1 MEEKVAKFMNKK
13 LSFDCIVIGGG
24 LSGLTATLA
33 LSKIGLSVAIIDKT
47 SLQMV
52 KKNEGDQRTT
62 AVSASGKKIFEA
74 LDVWDSL
81 KEDAEPILNIVVSE
95 KGKRGHLNFD
105 HQTVGTE
112 PMGHILDNIQLKNS
126 LISSIRSQKNIQLF
140 PFKSLNNFFPNTGAV
155 TVDLNDGT
163 SYEAALLVAADG
175 RNSAGRRIAKI
186 KDTNINY
193 NQSSI
198 VFTVSHEK
206 PHKGTAYEQFTTGG
220 PIAFLPMRGNQSS
233 VVWSEDTE
241 VVKSLMQL
249 DDKDFA
255 AAASY
260 RLNDCLGKMTII
272 GQRKVFPLKLN
283 YADTIIANR
292 FAMVGDAAHGLH
304 PIAGQGFNLGLR
316 DIANLTEEISNARRL
331 GLDIGSFET
340 LRSYQAAR
348 RFDNFSLVAATD
360 GLNRLFTDNN
370 KIVGFIRSSGLDAI
384 NTMNPIKNLFMRLA
398 MGEVGSLP
406 HLLKGQ
412 LP

>member
-1 MEEKVAKFMNKK
+1 MSKK

-24 LSGLTATLA
+24 LSGLTTSLV

-47 SLQMV
+47 SLKMA

-62 AVSASGKKIFEA
+62 AVSASGKKVFEA
-74 LDVWDSL
+74 LDVWDIL
-81 KEDAEPILNIVVSE
+81 KKGAEPILNIVVSE
-95 KGKRGHLNFD
+95 KGKNGHLNFD

-112 PMGHILDNIQLKNS
+112 PMGHILNNIELKNS

-140 PFKSLNNFFPNTGAV
+140 PFKSLNNFFPETGAV
-155 TVDLNDGT
+155 TIDLNDGS

-175 RNSAGRRIAKI
+175 RNSDGRRIAKI
-186 KDTNINY
+186 KSTNIDY

-198 VFTVSHEK
+198 VFTVGHEK
-206 PHKGTAYEQFTTGG
+206 PHRGTAYEQFTTGG
-220 PIAFLPMRGNQSS
+220 PIASLPMRGNKSS

-241 VVKSLMQL
+241 VVASLMQL

-260 RLNDCLGKMTII
+260 RLNDCLGKMNII

-370 KIVGFIRSSGLDAI
+370 KIVRFIRGSGLDAI

>member
-1 MEEKVAKFMNKK
+1 MSKK

-33 LSKIGLSVAIIDKT
+33 LSKIGLSVAIVDKA
-47 SLQMV
+47 SLEMV

-62 AVSASGKKIFEA
+62 AVSASGKKVFEA

-81 KEDAEPILNIVVSE
+81 KKGAEPILDIVVSE
-95 KGKRGHLNFD
+95 KGKKGHLSFD

-112 PMGHILDNIQLKNS
+112 PMGHILDNIELKNS

-140 PFKSLNNFFPNTGAV
+140 PFKSLNNFFPETGAV
-155 TVDLNDGT
+155 TIDLNDGS

-175 RNSAGRRIAKI
+175 RNSDGRRIAKI
-186 KDTNINY
+186 KSTNIDY

-198 VFTVSHEK
+198 VFTVGHEK
-206 PHKGTAYEQFTTGG
+206 PHRGTAYEQFTTGG
-220 PIAFLPMRGNQSS
+220 PIASLPMRGNKSS
-233 VVWSEDTE
+233 MVWSEDTE
-241 VVKSLMQL
+241 VVESLMQL

-370 KIVGFIRSSGLDAI
+370 KIVRFIRGSGLDAI

>member
-1 MEEKVAKFMNKK
+1 MNKK
-13 LSFDCIVIGGG
+13 QNFDCIVIGGG
-24 LSGLTATLA
+24 LSGLTTTLA

-47 SLQMV
+47 SLKMV

-74 LDVWDSL
+74 LDIWDSL
-81 KEDAEPILNIVVSE
+81 KEDAEPILDIVVSE

-126 LISSIRSQKNIQLF
+126 LLTGIRSQKNIQLF
-140 PFKSLNNFFPNTGAV
+140 PFKSLDNFFPDAGTV
-155 TVDLNDGT
+155 TVDLNDET

-175 RNSAGRRIAKI
+175 RNSASRRIAKI
-186 KDTNINY
+186 KGTNIDY

-206 PHKGTAYEQFTTGG
+206 PHRGTAYEQFTTGG

-260 RLNDCLGKMTII
+260 RLNDFLGEMTII
-272 GQRKVFPLKLN
+272 GQRKIFPLKLN
-283 YADTIIANR
+283 YADTIIADR

-316 DIANLTEEISNARRL
+316 DIANLTEEISKARRL

-360 GLNRLFTDNN
+360 GLNRLFTNNN
-370 KIVGFIRSSGLDAI
+370 KIVRSIRSSGLDAI
-384 NTMNPIKNLFMRLA
+384 NTMNPLKNLFMGLA

-406 HLLKGQ
+406 LLLRGK

>member
-1 MEEKVAKFMNKK
+1 MSKK

-24 LSGLTATLA
+24 LSGLTTTLA

-47 SLQMV
+47 SLKMA

-62 AVSASGKKIFEA
+62 AVSASGKKVFEA

-81 KEDAEPILNIVVSE
+81 KKGAEPILDIVVSE
-95 KGKRGHLNFD
+95 KGKKGHLNFD

-112 PMGHILDNIQLKNS
+112 PMGHILNNIELKNS

-140 PFKSLNNFFPNTGAV
+140 PSKSLNNFFPETGAV
-155 TVDLNDGT
+155 SIDLNDGS

-175 RNSAGRRIAKI
+175 RNSDGRRIAKI
-186 KDTNINY
+186 KSTNIDY

-198 VFTVSHEK
+198 VFTVGHEK
-206 PHKGTAYEQFTTGG
+206 PHRGTAYEQFTTGG
-220 PIAFLPMRGNQSS
+220 PIASLPMRGNKSS

-241 VVKSLMQL
+241 VVESLMQL

-370 KIVGFIRSSGLDAI
+370 KIVRFVRSSGLDAI

>member
-1 MEEKVAKFMNKK
+1 MSKK

-24 LSGLTATLA
+24 LSGLTTTLA

-47 SLQMV
+47 SLKIV

-62 AVSASGKKIFEA
+62 AVSASGKKVFEA

-81 KEDAEPILNIVVSE
+81 KKGAEPILDIVVSE
-95 KGKRGHLNFD
+95 KGKKGHLSFD

-112 PMGHILDNIQLKNS
+112 PMGHIIDNIELKNS
-126 LISSIRSQKNIQLF
+126 LISSIRSQKNIKLF
-140 PFKSLNNFFPNTGAV
+140 PFKSLNNFFPETGAV
-155 TVDLNDGT
+155 TIDLNDGS

-175 RNSAGRRIAKI
+175 RNSDGRRIAKI
-186 KDTNINY
+186 KSTNIDY

-198 VFTVSHEK
+198 VFTVGHEK
-206 PHKGTAYEQFTTGG
+206 AHRGTAYEQFTTGG
-220 PIAFLPMRGNQSS
+220 PIASLPMRGNKSS

-241 VVKSLMQL
+241 VVESLMQL

>member
-1 MEEKVAKFMNKK
+1 MSKK

-24 LSGLTATLA
+24 LSGLTTTLA

-47 SLQMV
+47 SLKMA

-62 AVSASGKKIFEA
+62 AVSASGKKVFEA

-81 KEDAEPILNIVVSE
+81 KKGAEPILDIVVSE
-95 KGKRGHLNFD
+95 KGKKGHLSFD

-112 PMGHILDNIQLKNS
+112 PMGHILNNIELKNS

-140 PFKSLNNFFPNTGAV
+140 PFKSLNNFFPETGAV
-155 TVDLNDGT
+155 TIDLNDGS

-175 RNSAGRRIAKI
+175 RNSDGRRIAKI
-186 KDTNINY
+186 KSTNIDY

-198 VFTVSHEK
+198 VFTVGHEK

-220 PIAFLPMRGNQSS
+220 PIASLPMRGNKSS

-241 VVKSLMQL
+241 VVESLMQL

-283 YADTIIANR
+283 YADTIIADR

>member
-1 MEEKVAKFMNKK
+1 MSKK

-24 LSGLTATLA
+24 LSGLTTTLA

-47 SLQMV
+47 SLKIV

-62 AVSASGKKIFEA
+62 AVSASGKKVFEA

-81 KEDAEPILNIVVSE
+81 KKGAEPILDIVVSE
-95 KGKRGHLNFD
+95 KGKKGHLNFD

-112 PMGHILDNIQLKNS
+112 PMGHILNNIELKNS

-140 PFKSLNNFFPNTGAV
+140 PFKSLNNFFPETGAA
-155 TVDLNDGT
+155 TIHLNDGS

-175 RNSAGRRIAKI
+175 RNSDGRRIAKI
-186 KDTNINY
+186 KSTNIDY

-198 VFTVSHEK
+198 VFTVGHEK
-206 PHKGTAYEQFTTGG
+206 PHRGTAYEQFTTGG
-220 PIAFLPMRGNQSS
+220 PIASLPMRGNKSS

-241 VVKSLMQL
+241 VVESLMQL

>member
-1 MEEKVAKFMNKK
+1 M
-13 LSFDCIVIGGG
+13 
-24 LSGLTATLA
+24 
-33 LSKIGLSVAIIDKT
+33 
-47 SLQMV
+47 
-52 KKNEGDQRTT
+52 
-62 AVSASGKKIFEA
+62 
-74 LDVWDSL
+74 
-81 KEDAEPILNIVVSE
+81 
-95 KGKRGHLNFD
+95 
-105 HQTVGTE
+105 
-112 PMGHILDNIQLKNS
+112 
-126 LISSIRSQKNIQLF
+126 
-140 PFKSLNNFFPNTGAV
+140 
-155 TVDLNDGT
+155 
-163 SYEAALLVAADG
+163 VAADG
-175 RNSAGRRIAKI
+175 RNSDGRRIAKI
-186 KDTNINY
+186 KSTNIDY

-198 VFTVSHEK
+198 VFTVGHEK
-206 PHKGTAYEQFTTGG
+206 PHRGTAYEQFTTGG
-220 PIAFLPMRGNQSS
+220 PIASLPMRWNKSS

-241 VVKSLMQL
+241 VVESLMQL

-370 KIVGFIRSSGLDAI
+370 KIVRFIRSSGLDAI

>member
-1 MEEKVAKFMNKK
+1 MSKK
-13 LSFDCIVIGGG
+13 ISFDCIVIGGG
-24 LSGLTATLA
+24 LSGLTTTLA

-47 SLQMV
+47 SLKMA

-62 AVSASGKKIFEA
+62 AVSASGKKVFEA

-81 KEDAEPILNIVVSE
+81 KKGAEPILDIVVSE
-95 KGKRGHLNFD
+95 KGKKGHLSFD

-112 PMGHILDNIQLKNS
+112 PMGHILNNIELKNS

-140 PFKSLNNFFPNTGAV
+140 PFKSLNNFFPETGAV
-155 TVDLNDGT
+155 TIDLNDGS

-175 RNSAGRRIAKI
+175 RNSDGRRIAKI
-186 KDTNINY
+186 KSTNIDY

-198 VFTVSHEK
+198 VFTVGHEK
-206 PHKGTAYEQFTTGG
+206 PHRGTAYEQFTTGG
-220 PIAFLPMRGNQSS
+220 PIASLPMRGNKSS

-241 VVKSLMQL
+241 VVESLMQL
-249 DDKDFA
+249 DDKDFV

-340 LRSYQAAR
+340 LRSYQATR

-360 GLNRLFTDNN
+360 RLNRLFTDNN

>member
-1 MEEKVAKFMNKK
+1 MSKK

-24 LSGLTATLA
+24 LSGLTTTLA

-47 SLQMV
+47 SLKMA

-62 AVSASGKKIFEA
+62 AVSASGKKVFEA

-81 KEDAEPILNIVVSE
+81 KKGAEPILDIVVSE
-95 KGKRGHLNFD
+95 KGKKGHLSFD

-112 PMGHILDNIQLKNS
+112 PMGHILNNIELKNS

-140 PFKSLNNFFPNTGAV
+140 PFKSLNNFFPKTGAV
-155 TVDLNDGT
+155 TIDLNDGS

-175 RNSAGRRIAKI
+175 RNSDGRRIAKI
-186 KDTNINY
+186 KSTNIDY

-198 VFTVSHEK
+198 VFTVGHEK
-206 PHKGTAYEQFTTGG
+206 PHRGTAYEQFTTGG
-220 PIAFLPMRGNQSS
+220 PIASLPMRGNKSS

-241 VVKSLMQL
+241 VVESLMQL

-370 KIVGFIRSSGLDAI
+370 KIVRFIRSPGLDAI

>member
-1 MEEKVAKFMNKK
+1 MSKK

-24 LSGLTATLA
+24 LSGLTTTLA

-47 SLQMV
+47 SLKMA

-62 AVSASGKKIFEA
+62 AVSASGKKVFEA

-81 KEDAEPILNIVVSE
+81 KKGAEPILDIVVSE
-95 KGKRGHLNFD
+95 KGKKGHLNFD

-112 PMGHILDNIQLKNS
+112 PMGHILNNIELKNS

-140 PFKSLNNFFPNTGAV
+140 PFKSLNNFFPETGAA
-155 TVDLNDGT
+155 TIHLNDGS

-175 RNSAGRRIAKI
+175 RNSDGRRIAKI
-186 KDTNINY
+186 KSTNIDY

-198 VFTVSHEK
+198 VFTVGHEK
-206 PHKGTAYEQFTTGG
+206 PHRGTAYEQFTTGG
-220 PIAFLPMRGNQSS
+220 PIASLPMRGNKSS

-241 VVKSLMQL
+241 VVESLMQL

-370 KIVGFIRSSGLDAI
+370 KIVRFIRSSGLDAI

>member
-1 MEEKVAKFMNKK
+1 MSKK

-24 LSGLTATLA
+24 LSGLTTTLA

-47 SLQMV
+47 SLKIV

-62 AVSASGKKIFEA
+62 AVSASGKKVFEA

-81 KEDAEPILNIVVSE
+81 KKGAEPILDIVVSE
-95 KGKRGHLNFD
+95 KGKKGHLSFD

-112 PMGHILDNIQLKNS
+112 PMGHILDNIELKNS

-140 PFKSLNNFFPNTGAV
+140 PFKSLNNFFPETGAV
-155 TVDLNDGT
+155 TIDLNDGS

-175 RNSAGRRIAKI
+175 RNSDGRRIAKI
-186 KDTNINY
+186 KSTNIDY

-198 VFTVSHEK
+198 VFTVGHEK
-206 PHKGTAYEQFTTGG
+206 PHRGTAYEQFTTGG
-220 PIAFLPMRGNQSS
+220 PIASLPMRGNKSS

-241 VVKSLMQL
+241 VVESLMQL

>member
-1 MEEKVAKFMNKK
+1 MSKK
-13 LSFDCIVIGGG
+13 ISFDCIVIGGG
-24 LSGLTATLA
+24 LSGLTTTLA

-47 SLQMV
+47 SLKMA

-62 AVSASGKKIFEA
+62 AVSASGKKVFEA

-81 KEDAEPILNIVVSE
+81 KKGAEPILDIVVSE
-95 KGKRGHLNFD
+95 KGKKGHLNFD

-112 PMGHILDNIQLKNS
+112 PMGHILNNIELKNS

-140 PFKSLNNFFPNTGAV
+140 PFKSLNNFFPETGAA
-155 TVDLNDGT
+155 TIHLNDGS

-175 RNSAGRRIAKI
+175 RNSDGRRIAKI
-186 KDTNINY
+186 KSTNIDY

-198 VFTVSHEK
+198 VFTVGHEK
-206 PHKGTAYEQFTTGG
+206 PHRGTAYEQFTTGG
-220 PIAFLPMRGNQSS
+220 PIASLPMRGNKSS

-241 VVKSLMQL
+241 VVGSLMQL
-249 DDKDFA
+249 DDKDFV

-370 KIVGFIRSSGLDAI
+370 KIVRFIRSSGLDAI

>member
-1 MEEKVAKFMNKK
+1 MSKK

-24 LSGLTATLA
+24 LSGLTTTLA

-47 SLQMV
+47 SLKIV

-62 AVSASGKKIFEA
+62 AVSASGKKVFEA

-81 KEDAEPILNIVVSE
+81 KKGAEPILDIVVSE
-95 KGKRGHLNFD
+95 KGKKGHLNFD

-112 PMGHILDNIQLKNS
+112 PMGHILNNIELKNS

-140 PFKSLNNFFPNTGAV
+140 PFKSLNNFFPETGAV
-155 TVDLNDGT
+155 TIDLNDGS

-175 RNSAGRRIAKI
+175 RNSDGRRIAKI
-186 KDTNINY
+186 KSTNIDY

-198 VFTVSHEK
+198 VFTVGHEK
-206 PHKGTAYEQFTTGG
+206 PHRGTAYEQFTTGG
-220 PIAFLPMRGNQSS
+220 PIASLPMRGNKSS

-241 VVKSLMQL
+241 VVESLMQL

-255 AAASY
+255 AAASC

>member
-1 MEEKVAKFMNKK
+1 MSKK

-24 LSGLTATLA
+24 LSGLTTTLA

-47 SLQMV
+47 SLKMA

-62 AVSASGKKIFEA
+62 AVSASGKKVFEA

-81 KEDAEPILNIVVSE
+81 KKGAEPILDIVVSE
-95 KGKRGHLNFD
+95 KGKKGHLNFD

-112 PMGHILDNIQLKNS
+112 PMGHILNNIELKNS

-140 PFKSLNNFFPNTGAV
+140 PFKSLNNFFPETGAA
-155 TVDLNDGT
+155 TIDLTDGS

-175 RNSAGRRIAKI
+175 RNSDGRRIAKI
-186 KDTNINY
+186 KSTNIDY

-198 VFTVSHEK
+198 VFTVGHEK
-206 PHKGTAYEQFTTGG
+206 PHRGTAYEQFTTGG
-220 PIAFLPMRGNQSS
+220 PIASLPMRGNKSS

-241 VVKSLMQL
+241 VVGSLMQL

-370 KIVGFIRSSGLDAI
+370 KIVRFVRSSGLDAI
-384 NTMNPIKNLFMRLA
+384 NSMNPIKNLFMRLA

>member
-1 MEEKVAKFMNKK
+1 MSKK

-24 LSGLTATLA
+24 LSGLTTTLA

-47 SLQMV
+47 SLKMA

-62 AVSASGKKIFEA
+62 AVSASGKKVFEA

-81 KEDAEPILNIVVSE
+81 KKGAEPILDIVVSE
-95 KGKRGHLNFD
+95 KGKKGHLSFD

-112 PMGHILDNIQLKNS
+112 PMGHILDNIELKNS

-140 PFKSLNNFFPNTGAV
+140 PFKSLNNFFPETGAV
-155 TVDLNDGT
+155 TIDLNDGS

-175 RNSAGRRIAKI
+175 RNSDGRRIAKI
-186 KDTNINY
+186 KSTNIDY

-198 VFTVSHEK
+198 VFTVGHKK
-206 PHKGTAYEQFTTGG
+206 PHRGTAYEQFTTGG
-220 PIAFLPMRGNQSS
+220 PIASLPMRGNKSS

-241 VVKSLMQL
+241 VVESLMQL

>member
-1 MEEKVAKFMNKK
+1 MSKK

-24 LSGLTATLA
+24 LSGLTTTLA

-47 SLQMV
+47 SLKIV

-62 AVSASGKKIFEA
+62 AVSASGKKVFEA

-81 KEDAEPILNIVVSE
+81 KKGAEPILDIVVSE
-95 KGKRGHLNFD
+95 KGKKGHLSFD

-112 PMGHILDNIQLKNS
+112 PMGHILNNIELKNS

-140 PFKSLNNFFPNTGAV
+140 PFKSLNNFFPETGAV
-155 TVDLNDGT
+155 TIDLNDGS

-175 RNSAGRRIAKI
+175 RNSDGRRIAKI
-186 KDTNINY
+186 KSTNIDY

-198 VFTVSHEK
+198 VFTVGHEK
-206 PHKGTAYEQFTTGG
+206 PHRGTAYEQFTTGG
-220 PIAFLPMRGNQSS
+220 PIASLPMRGNKSS

-241 VVKSLMQL
+241 VVESLMQL

-348 RFDNFSLVAATD
+348 HFDNFSLVAATD

>member
-1 MEEKVAKFMNKK
+1 MNKK
-13 LSFDCIVIGGG
+13 QNFDCIVIGGG
-24 LSGLTATLA
+24 LSGLTTTLA

-47 SLQMV
+47 SLKMV

-74 LDVWDSL
+74 LDIWDSL
-81 KEDAEPILNIVVSE
+81 KEDAEPILDIVVSE

-126 LISSIRSQKNIQLF
+126 LLTGIRSQKNIQLF
-140 PFKSLNNFFPNTGAV
+140 PFKSLDNFFPDAGTV
-155 TVDLNDGT
+155 TVDLNDET

-175 RNSAGRRIAKI
+175 RNSASRRIAKI
-186 KDTNINY
+186 KGTNIDY

-206 PHKGTAYEQFTTGG
+206 PHRGTAYEQFTTGG

-260 RLNDCLGKMTII
+260 RLNDFLGEMTII
-272 GQRKVFPLKLN
+272 GQRKIFPLKLN
-283 YADTIIANR
+283 YADTIIADR

-316 DIANLTEEISNARRL
+316 DIANLTEEISKARRL

-360 GLNRLFTDNN
+360 GLNRLFTNNN
-370 KIVGFIRSSGLDAI
+370 KIVRSIRNSGLDAI
-384 NTMNPIKNLFMRLA
+384 NTMNPLKNLFMGLA

-406 HLLKGQ
+406 LLLRGK

>member
-1 MEEKVAKFMNKK
+1 MSKK

-24 LSGLTATLA
+24 LSGLTTTLA

-47 SLQMV
+47 SLKIV

-62 AVSASGKKIFEA
+62 AVSASGKRVFEA

-81 KEDAEPILNIVVSE
+81 KKGAEPILDIVVSE
-95 KGKRGHLNFD
+95 KGKKGHLSFD

-112 PMGHILDNIQLKNS
+112 PMGHILDNIELKNS

-140 PFKSLNNFFPNTGAV
+140 PFKSLNNFFPETGAV
-155 TVDLNDGT
+155 TIDLNDGS

-175 RNSAGRRIAKI
+175 RNSDGRRIAKI
-186 KDTNINY
+186 KSTNIDY

-198 VFTVSHEK
+198 VFTVGHEK

-220 PIAFLPMRGNQSS
+220 PIASLPMRGNKSS

-241 VVKSLMQL
+241 VVESLMQL

>member
-1 MEEKVAKFMNKK
+1 MSKK

-24 LSGLTATLA
+24 LSGLTTTLA

-47 SLQMV
+47 SLKMA

-62 AVSASGKKIFEA
+62 AVSASGKKVFEA

-81 KEDAEPILNIVVSE
+81 KKGAEPILDIVVSE
-95 KGKRGHLNFD
+95 KGKKGHLNFD

-112 PMGHILDNIQLKNS
+112 PMGHILNNIELKNS
-126 LISSIRSQKNIQLF
+126 LISSIRIQKNIQLF
-140 PFKSLNNFFPNTGAV
+140 PFKSLNNFFPETGAV
-155 TVDLNDGT
+155 TIDLNDGS

-175 RNSAGRRIAKI
+175 RNSDGRRIAKI
-186 KDTNINY
+186 KSTNINY

-198 VFTVSHEK
+198 VFTVGHEK
-206 PHKGTAYEQFTTGG
+206 PHRGTAYEQFTTGG
-220 PIAFLPMRGNQSS
+220 PIASLPMRGNKSS

-241 VVKSLMQL
+241 VVESLMQL

>member
-1 MEEKVAKFMNKK
+1 MSKK

-24 LSGLTATLA
+24 LSGLTTTLA

-47 SLQMV
+47 SLKIV

-62 AVSASGKKIFEA
+62 AVSASGKKVFEA

-81 KEDAEPILNIVVSE
+81 KKGAEPILDIVVSE
-95 KGKRGHLNFD
+95 KGKKGHLSFD

-112 PMGHILDNIQLKNS
+112 PMGHILDNIELKNS

-140 PFKSLNNFFPNTGAV
+140 PFKSLNNFFPETGAV
-155 TVDLNDGT
+155 TIDLNDGS

-175 RNSAGRRIAKI
+175 RNSDGRRIAKI
-186 KDTNINY
+186 KSTNIDY

-198 VFTVSHEK
+198 VFTVGHEK
-206 PHKGTAYEQFTTGG
+206 PHRGTAYEQFTTGG
-220 PIAFLPMRGNQSS
+220 PIASLPMRGNKSS

-241 VVKSLMQL
+241 VVESLMQL

-348 RFDNFSLVAATD
+348 RFDNFSLVAATH

>member
-1 MEEKVAKFMNKK
+1 MGKK

-24 LSGLTATLA
+24 LSGLTTTLA

-47 SLQMV
+47 SLKIV

-62 AVSASGKKIFEA
+62 AVSASGKKVFEA

-81 KEDAEPILNIVVSE
+81 KKGAEPILDIVVSE
-95 KGKRGHLNFD
+95 KGKKGHLSFD

-112 PMGHILDNIQLKNS
+112 PMGHILNNIELKNS

-140 PFKSLNNFFPNTGAV
+140 PFKSLNNFFPETGAV
-155 TVDLNDGT
+155 TIDLNDGS

-175 RNSAGRRIAKI
+175 RNSDGRRIAKI
-186 KDTNINY
+186 KSTNIDY

-198 VFTVSHEK
+198 VFTVGHEK
-206 PHKGTAYEQFTTGG
+206 PHRGTAYEQFTTGG
-220 PIAFLPMRGNQSS
+220 PIASLPMRGNKSS

-241 VVKSLMQL
+241 VVESLMQL

-340 LRSYQAAR
+340 LRSYQAAW

-370 KIVGFIRSSGLDAI
+370 KIVRFIRSSGLDAI

>member
-1 MEEKVAKFMNKK
+1 MSKK

-24 LSGLTATLA
+24 LSGLTTTLA

-47 SLQMV
+47 SLKIV

-62 AVSASGKKIFEA
+62 AVSASGKKVFEA

-81 KEDAEPILNIVVSE
+81 KKGAEPILDIVVSE
-95 KGKRGHLNFD
+95 KGKKGHLSFD

-112 PMGHILDNIQLKNS
+112 PMGHILNNIELQSS

-140 PFKSLNNFFPNTGAV
+140 PFKSLNNFFPETGAV
-155 TVDLNDGT
+155 TIDLNDGS

-175 RNSAGRRIAKI
+175 RNSDGRRIAKI
-186 KDTNINY
+186 KSTNIDY

-198 VFTVSHEK
+198 VFTVGHEK
-206 PHKGTAYEQFTTGG
+206 PHRGTAYEQFTTGG
-220 PIAFLPMRGNQSS
+220 PIASLPMRGNKSS

-241 VVKSLMQL
+241 VVESLMQL

-370 KIVGFIRSSGLDAI
+370 KIVRFIRSPGLDAI

>member
-1 MEEKVAKFMNKK
+1 MSKK

-24 LSGLTATLA
+24 LSGLTTTLA

-47 SLQMV
+47 SLKMA

-62 AVSASGKKIFEA
+62 AVSASGKKVFEA

-81 KEDAEPILNIVVSE
+81 KKGAEPILDIVVSE
-95 KGKRGHLNFD
+95 KGKKGHLSFD

-112 PMGHILDNIQLKNS
+112 PMGHILNNIELKNS

-140 PFKSLNNFFPNTGAV
+140 PFKSLNNFFPETGAV
-155 TVDLNDGT
+155 TIDLNDGS

-175 RNSAGRRIAKI
+175 RNSDGRRIAKI
-186 KDTNINY
+186 KSTNIDY

-198 VFTVSHEK
+198 VFTVGHEK
-206 PHKGTAYEQFTTGG
+206 PHRGTAYEQFTTGG
-220 PIAFLPMRGNQSS
+220 PIASLPMRGNKSS

-241 VVKSLMQL
+241 VVESLMQL
-249 DDKDFA
+249 DDKDFV

-384 NTMNPIKNLFMRLA
+384 NTMSPIKNLFMRLA

>member
-1 MEEKVAKFMNKK
+1 MSKK

-24 LSGLTATLA
+24 LSGLTTTLA

-47 SLQMV
+47 SLKMA

-62 AVSASGKKIFEA
+62 AVSASGKKVFEA

-81 KEDAEPILNIVVSE
+81 KKGAEPILDIVVSE
-95 KGKRGHLNFD
+95 KGKKGHLSFD

-112 PMGHILDNIQLKNS
+112 PMGHILDNIELKNS

-140 PFKSLNNFFPNTGAV
+140 PFKSLNNFFPETGAV
-155 TVDLNDGT
+155 TIDLNDGS

-175 RNSAGRRIAKI
+175 RNSDGRRIAKI
-186 KDTNINY
+186 KSTNIDY

-198 VFTVSHEK
+198 VFTVGHEK
-206 PHKGTAYEQFTTGG
+206 PHRGTAYEQFTTGG
-220 PIAFLPMRGNQSS
+220 PIASLPMRGNKSS

-241 VVKSLMQL
+241 VVESLMQL

>member
-1 MEEKVAKFMNKK
+1 MSKK

-24 LSGLTATLA
+24 LSGLTTTLA

-47 SLQMV
+47 SLKMA

-62 AVSASGKKIFEA
+62 AVSASGKKVFEA

-81 KEDAEPILNIVVSE
+81 KKGAEPILDIVVSE
-95 KGKRGHLNFD
+95 KGKKAHLNFD

-112 PMGHILDNIQLKNS
+112 PMGHILNNIELKNS

-140 PFKSLNNFFPNTGAV
+140 PFKSLNNFFLETGAA
-155 TVDLNDGT
+155 TIDLNDGS

-175 RNSAGRRIAKI
+175 RNSDGRRIAKI
-186 KDTNINY
+186 KSTNIDY

-198 VFTVSHEK
+198 VFTVGHEK
-206 PHKGTAYEQFTTGG
+206 PHRGTAYEQFTTGG
-220 PIAFLPMRGNQSS
+220 PIASLPMRGNKSS
-233 VVWSEDTE
+233 VVWSADTE
-241 VVKSLMQL
+241 VVGSLMQL

-370 KIVGFIRSSGLDAI
+370 KIVRFIRSSGLDAI

>member
-1 MEEKVAKFMNKK
+1 MSKK

-24 LSGLTATLA
+24 LSGLTTTLA

-47 SLQMV
+47 SLKIV

-62 AVSASGKKIFEA
+62 AVSASGKKVFEA

-81 KEDAEPILNIVVSE
+81 KKGAEPILDIVVSE
-95 KGKRGHLNFD
+95 KGKKGHLSFD

-112 PMGHILDNIQLKNS
+112 PMGHILDNIELKNS

-140 PFKSLNNFFPNTGAV
+140 PFKSLNNFFPETGAV
-155 TVDLNDGT
+155 TIDLNDGS

-175 RNSAGRRIAKI
+175 RNSDGRRIAKI
-186 KDTNINY
+186 KSTNIDY

-198 VFTVSHEK
+198 VFTVGHEK
-206 PHKGTAYEQFTTGG
+206 PHRGTAYEQFTTGG
-220 PIAFLPMRGNQSS
+220 PIASLPMRGNKSS

-241 VVKSLMQL
+241 VVESLMQL

-406 HLLKGQ
+406 HLLKGH

>member
-1 MEEKVAKFMNKK
+1 MSKK

-24 LSGLTATLA
+24 LSGLTTTLA

-47 SLQMV
+47 SLKIV

-62 AVSASGKKIFEA
+62 AVSASGKKVFEA

-81 KEDAEPILNIVVSE
+81 KKGAEPILDIVVSE
-95 KGKRGHLNFD
+95 KGKKGHLSFD

-112 PMGHILDNIQLKNS
+112 PMGHILNNIELKNS

-140 PFKSLNNFFPNTGAV
+140 PFKSLNNFFPETGAV
-155 TVDLNDGT
+155 TIDLNDGS

-175 RNSAGRRIAKI
+175 RNSDGRRIAKI
-186 KDTNINY
+186 KSTNINY

-198 VFTVSHEK
+198 VFTVGHEK
-206 PHKGTAYEQFTTGG
+206 PHRGTAYEQFTTGG
-220 PIAFLPMRGNQSS
+220 PIASLPMRGNKSS

-241 VVKSLMQL
+241 AAESLMQL

>member
-1 MEEKVAKFMNKK
+1 MSKK

-24 LSGLTATLA
+24 LSGLTTTLA

-47 SLQMV
+47 SLKIV

-62 AVSASGKKIFEA
+62 AVSASGKKVFEA

-81 KEDAEPILNIVVSE
+81 KKGAEPILDIVVSE
-95 KGKRGHLNFD
+95 KGKKGHLSFD

-112 PMGHILDNIQLKNS
+112 PMGHILDNIELKNS

-140 PFKSLNNFFPNTGAV
+140 PFKSLNNFFPETGAV
-155 TVDLNDGT
+155 TIDLNDGS

-175 RNSAGRRIAKI
+175 RNSDGRRIAKI
-186 KDTNINY
+186 KSTNIGY

-198 VFTVSHEK
+198 VFTVGHEK
-206 PHKGTAYEQFTTGG
+206 PHRGTAYEQFTTGG
-220 PIAFLPMRGNQSS
+220 PIASLPLRGNKSS

-241 VVKSLMQL
+241 VVESLMQL

>member
-1 MEEKVAKFMNKK
+1 MSKK
-13 LSFDCIVIGGG
+13 ISFDCIVIGGG
-24 LSGLTATLA
+24 LSGLTTTLA

-47 SLQMV
+47 SLKMA

-62 AVSASGKKIFEA
+62 AVSASGKKVFEA

-81 KEDAEPILNIVVSE
+81 KKGAEPILDIVVSE
-95 KGKRGHLNFD
+95 KGKKGHLSFD

-112 PMGHILDNIQLKNS
+112 PMGHILNNIELKNS

-140 PFKSLNNFFPNTGAV
+140 PFKSLNNFFPETGAV
-155 TVDLNDGT
+155 TIDLNDGS

-175 RNSAGRRIAKI
+175 RNSDGRRIAKI
-186 KDTNINY
+186 KSTNIDY

-198 VFTVSHEK
+198 VFTVGHEK
-206 PHKGTAYEQFTTGG
+206 PHRGTAYEQFTTGG
-220 PIAFLPMRGNQSS
+220 PIASLPMRGNKSS

-241 VVKSLMQL
+241 VVGSLMQL

-348 RFDNFSLVAATD
+348 RFDNFSLVAATH

-370 KIVGFIRSSGLDAI
+370 KIVRFIRSSGLDAI

>member
-1 MEEKVAKFMNKK
+1 MSKK

-24 LSGLTATLA
+24 LSGLTTTLA

-47 SLQMV
+47 SLKMA

-62 AVSASGKKIFEA
+62 AVSASGKKVFEA

-81 KEDAEPILNIVVSE
+81 KKGAEPILDIVVSE
-95 KGKRGHLNFD
+95 KGKKGHLSFD

-112 PMGHILDNIQLKNS
+112 PMGHILDNIELKNS

-140 PFKSLNNFFPNTGAV
+140 PFKSLNNFFPETGAV
-155 TVDLNDGT
+155 TIDLNDGS

-175 RNSAGRRIAKI
+175 RNSDGRRIAKI
-186 KDTNINY
+186 KSTNIDY

-198 VFTVSHEK
+198 VFTVGHEK
-206 PHKGTAYEQFTTGG
+206 PHRGTAYEQFTTGG
-220 PIAFLPMRGNQSS
+220 PIASLPMRGNKSS

-241 VVKSLMQL
+241 VVESLMQL

-370 KIVGFIRSSGLDAI
+370 KIVRFIRSSGLDAI

>member
-47 SLQMV
+47 SLKMV

-81 KEDAEPILNIVVSE
+81 KEDAEPILDIVVSE

-126 LISSIRSQKNIQLF
+126 LISSISSQKNIQLF
-140 PFKSLNNFFPNTGAV
+140 PFKSLNNFFPDTGAV

-241 VVKSLMQL
+241 VVKSLIQL

-260 RLNDCLGKMTII
+260 RLNDCLGEMAII
-272 GQRKVFPLKLN
+272 GQRKIFPLKLN
-283 YADTIIANR
+283 YADTIIADR

-316 DIANLTEEISNARRL
+316 DIANLTEEISKARRL
-331 GLDIGSFET
+331 GLDIGSFEI
-340 LRSYQAAR
+340 LRSYQATR
-348 RFDNFSLVAATD
+348 RLDNFSLVAATD
-360 GLNRLFTDNN
+360 GLNRIFSNSN
-370 KIVGFIRSSGLDAI
+370 KIVRSIRSNGLDVI
-384 NTMNPIKNLFMRLA
+384 NTIDPLKNLFMELA

-406 HLLKGQ
+406 VLLKGK

>member
-1 MEEKVAKFMNKK
+1 MSKK

-24 LSGLTATLA
+24 LSGLTTTLA

-47 SLQMV
+47 SLKTA

-62 AVSASGKKIFEA
+62 AVSASGKKVFEA

-81 KEDAEPILNIVVSE
+81 KKGAEPILDIVVSE
-95 KGKRGHLNFD
+95 KGKKGHLSFD

-112 PMGHILDNIQLKNS
+112 PMGHILNNIELKNS

-140 PFKSLNNFFPNTGAV
+140 PFKSLNNFFPETGAV
-155 TVDLNDGT
+155 TIDLNDGS

-175 RNSAGRRIAKI
+175 RNSDGRRIAKI
-186 KDTNINY
+186 KSTNIDY

-198 VFTVSHEK
+198 VFTVGHEK
-206 PHKGTAYEQFTTGG
+206 PHRGTAYEQFTTGG
-220 PIAFLPMRGNQSS
+220 PIASLPMRGNKSS

-241 VVKSLMQL
+241 VVESLMQL

-360 GLNRLFTDNN
+360 GLNRLFTDNS
-370 KIVGFIRSSGLDAI
+370 KIVRFVRSSGLDAI
-384 NTMNPIKNLFMRLA
+384 NSMNPIKNLFMRLA

>member
-1 MEEKVAKFMNKK
+1 MSKK

-24 LSGLTATLA
+24 LSGLTTTLA

-47 SLQMV
+47 SLKMA

-62 AVSASGKKIFEA
+62 AVSASGKKVFEA

-81 KEDAEPILNIVVSE
+81 KKGAEPILDIVVSE
-95 KGKRGHLNFD
+95 KGKKGHLNFD

-112 PMGHILDNIQLKNS
+112 PMGHILNNIELKNS

-140 PFKSLNNFFPNTGAV
+140 PFKSLNNFFPETGAA
-155 TVDLNDGT
+155 TIHLNDGS

-175 RNSAGRRIAKI
+175 RNSDGRRIAKI
-186 KDTNINY
+186 KSTNIDY

-198 VFTVSHEK
+198 VFTVGHEK
-206 PHKGTAYEQFTTGG
+206 PHRGTAYEQFTTGG
-220 PIAFLPMRGNQSS
+220 PIASLPMRGNKSS

-241 VVKSLMQL
+241 VVGSLMQL

-370 KIVGFIRSSGLDAI
+370 KIVRFIRSSGLDAI

>member
-1 MEEKVAKFMNKK
+1 MSKK
-13 LSFDCIVIGGG
+13 ISFDCIVIGGG
-24 LSGLTATLA
+24 LSGLTTTLA

-47 SLQMV
+47 SLKMA

-62 AVSASGKKIFEA
+62 AVSASGKKVFEA

-81 KEDAEPILNIVVSE
+81 KKGAEPILDIVVSE
-95 KGKRGHLNFD
+95 KGKKGHLNFD

-112 PMGHILDNIQLKNS
+112 PMGHILNNIELKNS

-140 PFKSLNNFFPNTGAV
+140 PFKSLNNFFPETGAA
-155 TVDLNDGT
+155 TIHLNDGS

-175 RNSAGRRIAKI
+175 RNSDGRRIAKI
-186 KDTNINY
+186 KSTNIDY

-198 VFTVSHEK
+198 VFTVGHEK
-206 PHKGTAYEQFTTGG
+206 PHRGTAYEQFTTGG
-220 PIAFLPMRGNQSS
+220 PIASLPMRGNKSS

-241 VVKSLMQL
+241 VVESLMQL

-370 KIVGFIRSSGLDAI
+370 KIVRFIRSSGLDAI

>member
-1 MEEKVAKFMNKK
+1 MSKK

-24 LSGLTATLA
+24 LSGLTTTLA

-47 SLQMV
+47 SLKMA

-62 AVSASGKKIFEA
+62 AVSASGKKVFEA

-81 KEDAEPILNIVVSE
+81 KKGAEPILDIVVSE
-95 KGKRGHLNFD
+95 KGKKGHLSFD

-112 PMGHILDNIQLKNS
+112 PMGHILNNIELKNS

-140 PFKSLNNFFPNTGAV
+140 PFKSLNNFFPETGAV
-155 TVDLNDGT
+155 TIDLNDGS

-175 RNSAGRRIAKI
+175 RNSDGRRIAKI
-186 KDTNINY
+186 KSTNIDY

-198 VFTVSHEK
+198 VFTVGHEK
-206 PHKGTAYEQFTTGG
+206 PHRGTAYEQFTTGG
-220 PIAFLPMRGNQSS
+220 PIASLPMRGNKSS

-241 VVKSLMQL
+241 VVESLMQL

-370 KIVGFIRSSGLDAI
+370 KIVRFIRSSGLDAI

>member
-1 MEEKVAKFMNKK
+1 MSKK

-24 LSGLTATLA
+24 LSGLTTTLA

-47 SLQMV
+47 SLKIV

-62 AVSASGKKIFEA
+62 AVSASGKKVFEA

-81 KEDAEPILNIVVSE
+81 KKGAEPILDIVVSE
-95 KGKRGHLNFD
+95 KGKKGHLSFD

-112 PMGHILDNIQLKNS
+112 PMGHILNNIELQSS

-140 PFKSLNNFFPNTGAV
+140 PFKSLNNFFPETGAV
-155 TVDLNDGT
+155 TIDLNDGS

-175 RNSAGRRIAKI
+175 RNSDGRRIAKI
-186 KDTNINY
+186 KSTNIDY

-198 VFTVSHEK
+198 VFTVGHEK
-206 PHKGTAYEQFTTGG
+206 PHRGTAYEQFTTGG
-220 PIAFLPMRGNQSS
+220 PIASLPMRGNKSS

-241 VVKSLMQL
+241 VVESLMQL